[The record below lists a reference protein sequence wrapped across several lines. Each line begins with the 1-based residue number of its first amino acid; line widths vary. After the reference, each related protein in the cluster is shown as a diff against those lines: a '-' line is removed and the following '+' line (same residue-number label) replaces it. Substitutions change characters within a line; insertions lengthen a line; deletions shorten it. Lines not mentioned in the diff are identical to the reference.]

1 MIISVIKYQEL
12 NATKNNIMQ
21 SSALADGIELRLDYA
36 PKIDLNELSILRNQC
51 HLPII
56 FTLRKKSQG
65 GYYNPKETQRLQD
78 ILALCALNPDY
89 FDLEYDISRKFV
101 ADLKIKYPK
110 IKLICSYHNFTETP
124 ADLMPILQS
133 MQHKDFHI
141 YKIATTAHN
150 TIDSLNLMKF
160 IYENYK
166 KYNLTGICMG
176 ADGQCTRI
184 LSAVIGNTLHYA
196 SLDESQATAPGQLT
210 LNELL
215 TIYSFK
221 TLNRD
226 SKIYAL
232 LGDPI
237 NLSEGHILHNQNM
250 RISNLNAVYI
260 KLRVTPKELQKVIML
275 CRQLPFFG
283 FSITMPL
290 KEEIIP
296 LLDKIDTDS
305 KPIRAINSIVLE
317 NEQLVGFNTDGLG
330 AIQAIMQHTEINDKT
345 IVILGAGGAA
355 RAIAYEA
362 SQNNAHVIILNRDI
376 KRAEKLATE
385 FGCHSGALAQLSNLN
400 YDIVIN
406 TLPITIKIK
415 PLSNSIAMDI
425 VYNPKHTKFL
435 NIAKKANC
443 KLIFGYEMFVNH
455 ATLTF
460 IRWTQPA
467 PK

>member
-89 FDLEYDISRKFV
+89 FDLE
-101 ADLKIKYPK
+101 
-110 IKLICSYHNFTETP
+110 
-124 ADLMPILQS
+124 S

-443 KLIFGYEMFVNH
+443 KLIFGYEMFVNQ
-455 ATLTF
+455 AKLQF

-467 PK
+467 HK